1 VTRVGPAGARST
13 RDPCLKPRRPE
24 AAVPP
29 FNLKEINMNET
40 SQPEQQPELEVI
52 DLGDAKALT
61 MGISAQVHLEDNPA
75 MLARKQ

>member
-1 VTRVGPAGARST
+1 
-13 RDPCLKPRRPE
+13 
-24 AAVPP
+24 
-29 FNLKEINMNET
+29 MNET